1 MDLAAHQAI
10 LAFAC
15 ALRDAG
21 VIDEVQMDEIG
32 RSMVRF
38 FKKPHAALSLEDLEE
53 LRGLAHDIRFE
64 PANVQTSP
72 EEDDIES
79 LDEPGDDEHHR

>member
-21 VIDEVQMDEIG
+21 VIDDVQKDEIG

-38 FKKPHAALSLEDLEE
+38 FKTPHAALSLEDLEE
-53 LRGLAHDIRFE
+53 LRGLAHDIRYE
-64 PANVQTSP
+64 PADTGEPNP
-72 EEDDIES
+72 EEDDSES
-79 LDEPGDDEHHR
+79 LG